1 MSQLGLARDR
11 SFAGPL
17 EVSFIIQRQTI
28 VEVTRHKSILK
39 DVSVLSVLYEAIT
52 YRSPVTPNASIFGDE
67 LSAPESLSIW
77 LLDTAFQVPDRATM
91 IRELEQRKLRNT
103 KASVAFGSA
112 KVLQSDLQFRTS
124 TRTSSDD
131 PDVLVGACAVRRF
144 DLLV

>member
-1 MSQLGLARDR
+1 
-11 SFAGPL
+11 
-17 EVSFIIQRQTI
+17 
-28 VEVTRHKSILK
+28 
-39 DVSVLSVLYEAIT
+39 
-52 YRSPVTPNASIFGDE
+52 
-67 LSAPESLSIW
+67 
-77 LLDTAFQVPDRATM
+77 M